1 MPKRCANL
9 AVSHRGAWRPDWHRL
24 ALLVG
29 LLAVA
34 CSTSVTSGLPATAPP
49 AVAPGKVTVR
59 ALDYRFSL
67 PSSWPG
73 GWVALTLLNNGSEPH
88 QLQLARLMGRA
99 SLATLGDD
107 FEHDP
112 AAAFAQLTLAGGPD
126 AVEPGGGQEVTVL
139 LTQGSYVALDLA
151 VGSDGMQNVRKGMI
165 QAFTVGGPSIVQAP
179 IAAGT
184 LVERSFGFDIPPIP
198 ARPAILLVHNDSRD
212 DSHEAAIVQLAASVQ
227 EADVLGF
234 LRSPSGPPP
243 FRFVGG
249 MAALQPG
256 QSGYLHLDLDPG
268 RYVVFCAVTDP
279 DTGRFHF
286 DQGMI
291 QTFTVS

>member
-112 AAAFAQLTLAGGPD
+112 AAAFAQLTLAGAPD
-126 AVEPGGGQEVTVL
+126 AV
-139 LTQGSYVALDLA
+139 
-151 VGSDGMQNVRKGMI
+151 
-165 QAFTVGGPSIVQAP
+165 
-179 IAAGT
+179 
-184 LVERSFGFDIPPIP
+184 
-198 ARPAILLVHNDSRD
+198 
-212 DSHEAAIVQLAASVQ
+212 
-227 EADVLGF
+227 
-234 LRSPSGPPP
+234 
-243 FRFVGG
+243 
-249 MAALQPG
+249 
-256 QSGYLHLDLDPG
+256 
-268 RYVVFCAVTDP
+268 
-279 DTGRFHF
+279 
-286 DQGMI
+286 
-291 QTFTVS
+291 